1 MKNILARGGIEFLA
15 VLLGLSGSLWMD
27 NSIKENENK
36 VQNRKILS
44 RLYNNLL
51 SDSTDGVW
59 NLNAYERG
67 ALGSKNVI
75 NWCDINSTEKNIT
88 DSIEKEISAMMIAT
102 IFVHNEEEYIAL
114 KNSGRTDLISNEELV
129 IKLHKYY
136 TNIGFIKTI
145 DKFQNDLVQNK
156 IIPFLSNYSDE
167 YLYDKNMPENS
178 IYKNMPKVNLYNL
191 PDLKKLRFFASNMF
205 TWQTYSHSLYKGQIR
220 RVTEIRELLRQ
231 ELGLIAN

>member
-1 MKNILARGGIEFLA
+1 MNKILARGGIEFLA

-36 VQNRKILS
+36 VQNKKILS

-51 SDSTDGVW
+51 SDSTDGMW

-67 ALGSKNVI
+67 AFGSKNVI
-75 NWCDINSTEKNIT
+75 NWCDMNPSENNIT

-129 IKLHKYY
+129 IKLHEYY

-145 DKFQNDLVQNK
+145 DKFQNDFVQNN
-156 IIPFLSNYSDE
+156 IMPFLSDYSNE
-167 YLYDKNMPENS
+167 YLYDKNVPENNV
-178 IYKNMPKVNLYNL
+178 YKNMPKLNLFNL
-191 PDLKKLRFFASNMF
+191 PELKKLRFFASNMF
-205 TWQTYSHSLYKGQIR
+205 TWQIYAHSLYKGQIKS
-220 RVTEIRELLRQ
+220 VTEIRELLRQ
-231 ELGLIAN
+231 ELGLKAY